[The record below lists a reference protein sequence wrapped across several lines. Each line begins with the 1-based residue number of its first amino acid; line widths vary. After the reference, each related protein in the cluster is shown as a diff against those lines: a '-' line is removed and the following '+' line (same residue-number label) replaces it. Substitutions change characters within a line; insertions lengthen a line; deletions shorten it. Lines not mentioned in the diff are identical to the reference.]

1 MNNIELCIKELGYAV
16 VPTKG
21 TSMLPLLEEGK
32 SLVEVEAS
40 TLKQLKEGDVVL
52 YKKNDG
58 TLVLHRIIK
67 VECEGIFAVL
77 GDHQFKNAERVNKN
91 QIIAVACGFFIKG
104 RYVTEKTR
112 WYRLYKKIWL
122 CNLNFRRIILLTF
135 RLQSQSFLYSL
146 YHRIFSLT

>member
-1 MNNIELCIKELGYAV
+1 MNNIERSINELGYAV
-16 VPTKG
+16 VPITG
-21 TSMLPLLEEGK
+21 TSMLPLLKEGRDR
-32 SLVEVEAS
+32 VELEPCS
-40 TLKQLKEGDVVL
+40 QERLKKGDVVL

-67 VECEGIFAVL
+67 TENREFFTVL

-122 CNLNFRRIILLTF
+122 CNLNVRRIILAVL
-135 RLQSQSFLYSL
+135 SL
-146 YHRIFSLT
+146 KK

>member
-1 MNNIELCIKELGYAV
+1 MNNIERSIKELGYAV
-16 VPTKG
+16 APITG
-21 TSMLPLLEEGK
+21 TSMLPLLKEGRD
-32 SLVEVEAS
+32 LVELES
-40 TLKQLKEGDVVL
+40 CSQERLKKGDVVL

-67 VECEGIFAVL
+67 TENREFFTVL

-112 WYRLYKKIWL
+112 WYRMYKKIWL
-122 CNLNFRRIILLTF
+122 CNLNFRRIILAVL
-135 RLQSQSFLYSL
+135 SL
-146 YHRIFSLT
+146 KK

>member
-1 MNNIELCIKELGYAV
+1 MNNIERSINELGYAV
-16 VPTKG
+16 APIAG
-21 TSMLPLLEEGK
+21 TSMMPLLKEGRDR
-32 SLVEVEAS
+32 VELEPCS
-40 TLKQLKEGDVVL
+40 QERLKKGDVVL

-67 VECEGIFAVL
+67 TENGEFFTVL

-104 RYVTEKTR
+104 RYVNEKTR

-122 CNLNFRRIILLTF
+122 CNLNFRRIILAVL
-135 RLQSQSFLYSL
+135 SL
-146 YHRIFSLT
+146 KK